1 VAPDHRHA
9 VSGASPQSPRAVF
22 SGHTEARLGGHMN
35 QADVDRPK
43 EVGDGDQTAYLIRV
57 GLGGGLELGVGL
69 GLLNL
74 ALVNDQ
80 GARQPSRFV
89 SDASNELGDSVELEL
104 VSGELLADIVPCL
117 EDRPGIQVQA
127 QVQMQAQAQA
137 QIQMH

>member
-1 VAPDHRHA
+1 
-9 VSGASPQSPRAVF
+9 
-22 SGHTEARLGGHMN
+22 MN

-57 GLGGGLELGVGL
+57 GLGGGLELGVELGVGV

-74 ALVNDQ
+74 ALANDQ